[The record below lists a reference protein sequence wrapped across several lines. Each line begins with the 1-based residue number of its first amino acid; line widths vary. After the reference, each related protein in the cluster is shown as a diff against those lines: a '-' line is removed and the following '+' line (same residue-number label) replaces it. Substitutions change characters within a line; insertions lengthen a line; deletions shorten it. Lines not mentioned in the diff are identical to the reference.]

1 MGIRQNLTYEPSFLI
16 QILPEW
22 PKELV
27 QLKEELQRELRR
39 LAPPP
44 HNLVWGGECRV
55 VDGMTQITR

>member
-1 MGIRQNLTYEPSFLI
+1 MGIRQNMTYKPSFLI

-27 QLKEELQRELRR
+27 PLKEKLWRELRR
-39 LAPPP
+39 LALPPQ
-44 HNLVWGGECRV
+44 NLVWGGECRV